1 MRWLLILVVAC
12 SSPQHS
18 MPADNTAPIWFRG
31 VWKREWMKDGASAP
45 LEDRIVRDVQ
55 TPSIFGS
62 VRVPLS
68 RPKISAKSF
77 DELDDAQLH
86 ALLDQKGFA
95 GTATFAGAVAT
106 WRHDI
111 DFRPPNDVDTARISQ
126 QTATMVLE
134 EGLDGGF
141 SELWWNL
148 APGETRFLGI
158 EERRNGRVE
167 QILSVVGDH
176 FVYARNRA
184 HDLPRADSLAALAEG
199 KSRAEIIALLDCEFS
214 YGLVHGGAAPWV
226 IVHST
231 LPWREGVSL
240 DTAKVRAAGIV
251 IVNTFE
257 PDDLAIMV
265 PR

>member
-1 MRWLLILVVAC
+1 
-12 SSPQHS
+12 

-86 ALLDQKGFA
+86 ALLEQKGFA
-95 GTATFAGAVAT
+95 GTATFAGHVAT

-134 EGLDGGF
+134 EGLDGSF

-184 HDLPRADSLAALAEG
+184 HVRGVERDAFAPRQRRVHDHPRRSATVHEAVREFAVEQRADL
-199 KSRAEIIALLDCEFS
+199 RA
-214 YGLVHGGAAPWV
+214 
-226 IVHST
+226 
-231 LPWREGVSL
+231 
-240 DTAKVRAAGIV
+240 
-251 IVNTFE
+251 
-257 PDDLAIMV
+257 
-265 PR
+265 